1 MRVGPVQ
8 CCSAGFALWLACS
21 AQGVGAQELVEQAAE
36 PAALPTAGTTEVPK
50 PIRPA
55 FEGALGPVVSWSRE
69 GDGVQTKPGFYLR
82 YKRLSV
88 SNTSSFA
95 VRRNDDVFRGL
106 GLDVVNNSKVKF
118 NLGLRLDRGG
128 RITDLP
134 SLAGQDEVQSTVRL
148 RASATYR
155 FDPRWSVG
163 AGWTADILGHG
174 GGQVADIGV
183 SREQALGP
191 RLHWTVS
198 TGVSAANSRFQRSYF
213 GINASQSAAS
223 GLPVYSPSSGLLNAS
238 VSTSVRTEIN
248 PRWVA
253 FGSVSAVRRMGP
265 QLDSPL
271 VTWSTNWGLSAGIA
285 RRF

>member
-1 MRVGPVQ
+1 MRMGSVR
-8 CCSAGFALWLACS
+8 CCSAGFALWLAW
-21 AQGVGAQELVEQAAE
+21 AAHGVRAQELVEQAAE
-36 PAALPTAGTTEVPK
+36 PAALPTAGTPK
-50 PIRPA
+50 AQPPLRPV

-69 GDGVQTKPGFYLR
+69 GDSVESKPGFYFR
-82 YKRLSV
+82 YKRLSL

-106 GLDVVNNSKVKF
+106 GLDVVNNSKVQF

-128 RITDLP
+128 RISDLP
-134 SLAGQDEVQSTVRL
+134 SLAGQDKVRSTVRL

-163 AGWTADILGHG
+163 AGWTSDILGHG
-174 GGQVADIGV
+174 GGQVADVGL
-183 SREQALGP
+183 SREQTLGP
-191 RLHWTVS
+191 RMHWAVS
-198 TGVSAANSRFQRSYF
+198 AGVSAANSRFQRSYF

-238 VSTSVRTEIN
+238 VGTSVRMEIN
-248 PRWVA
+248 PSWVA
-253 FGSVSAVRRMGP
+253 FGGVSAVRRLGP

-271 VTWSTNWGLSAGIA
+271 VNWSTNWGMTAGIA